1 MNDHNLIPADSMLA
15 TDAALYSALAKA
27 QGQMTNPVKNREVSV
42 KSDRGAYKFSYATL
56 DSILDG
62 IRKPLADNGLSMTQ
76 TLERTPEGMVM
87 CLRLYHSA
95 GGMICTCM
103 PLDQAKVVKMQE
115 MGSIITFARRYQV
128 ASFFGLAAEEDDD
141 ANSADGNQREL
152 RDRRPSAPPAAPAAP
167 DARSEFRRLR
177 DAIKAQPDAISIAQ
191 LLMRE
196 ATALRMVKDASE
208 DGYASL
214 IKEKDN
220 RLAEL
225 QAEDEV

>member
-1 MNDHNLIPADSMLA
+1 M
-15 TDAALYSALAKA
+15 TDPNAALYAALAKA
-27 QGQMTNPVKNREVSV
+27 QGQMQNPVKNREVSV

-87 CLRLYHSA
+87 CLRLYHGA

-141 ANSADGNQREL
+141 ANSADGNKVEAVKDKAPQKQKAPGARE
-152 RDRRPSAPPAAPAAP
+152 
-167 DARSEFRRLR
+167 EFVRLKT
-177 DAIKAQPDAISIAQ
+177 AIQEAPDAISVAEI
-191 LLMRE
+191 LL
-196 ATALRMVKDASE
+196 
-208 DGYASL
+208 
-214 IKEKDN
+214 KEKEALKLVQSASAAGYDA
-220 RLAEL
+220 LMAEKDKRI
-225 QAEDEV
+225 AEFNS